1 MSMAFPGATRLRLL
15 STGARRKG
23 FSQIRVGCISKK
35 KMEGNLKMIHTAR
48 IINVL
53 KRYFKRLMPGK
64 AETLVRTLADEGRVE
79 KQADPAVDRL
89 NQSRQNPACDG
100 RRRHPSG
107 LADGRL
113 SGCISL
119 TRYPPGRVR
128 SCRKITWISILV
140 SLDDL
145 EACAEELTLPAESI
159 ESWVGAG
166 ILSPRETE
174 IAERLIRIM
183 RARDQKRGH
192 DKTHSDD

>member
-1 MSMAFPGATRLRLL
+1 M
-15 STGARRKG
+15 
-23 FSQIRVGCISKK
+23 K

-64 AETLVRTLADEGRVE
+64 TETLVRTLADEGRVE
-79 KQADPAVDRL
+79 KQADPAFDRL
-89 NQSRQNPACDG
+89 NQAVKTRPATTGDGIQADWQTDGYPAAFRNPVSSRKNEIVPKNNLDI
-100 RRRHPSG
+100 
-107 LADGRL
+107 D
-113 SGCISL
+113 
-119 TRYPPGRVR
+119 
-128 SCRKITWISILV
+128 LV

-174 IAERLIRIM
+174 IAERLIRII
-183 RARDQKRGH
+183 RARDQKREHG
-192 DKTHSDD
+192 KTRSDD